1 MVSDPTET
9 LKKKRVIIFL
19 PTLFIMQGRLSI
31 TDLFYKHKM
40 LYHLQQTQKIKI
52 FLSSTHIS
60 NQQFIDTIL

>member
-40 LYHLQQTQKIKI
+40 LYHLQQTQKINI
-52 FLSSTHIS
+52 F
-60 NQQFIDTIL
+60 FE